1 MKNKIYPKISQSR
14 LDDMTVSMS
23 PRLMSLLSYDIRKEQ
38 ICKKKKTSVGV
49 QYHWILLG
57 IRILNL
63 SQNDEF
69 KASIQT
75 HWKLELETLIETSQF
90 TNILAIMQHKKRLS
104 RQMCFISWS
113 FPSKNVMK
121 MMFFNLKIPIIKK
134 SVPLLKINNICYVW
148 RLPFFSK

>member
-1 MKNKIYPKISQSR
+1 MQ
-14 LDDMTVSMS
+14 
-23 PRLMSLLSYDIRKEQ
+23 
-38 ICKKKKTSVGV
+38 KKKTSVGV

-90 TNILAIMQHKKRLS
+90 TNILAIM
-104 RQMCFISWS
+104 
-113 FPSKNVMK
+113 
-121 MMFFNLKIPIIKK
+121 
-134 SVPLLKINNICYVW
+134 
-148 RLPFFSK
+148 

>member
-1 MKNKIYPKISQSR
+1 M
-14 LDDMTVSMS
+14 
-23 PRLMSLLSYDIRKEQ
+23 
-38 ICKKKKTSVGV
+38 GV

-90 TNILAIMQHKKRLS
+90 TNILAIM
-104 RQMCFISWS
+104 
-113 FPSKNVMK
+113 
-121 MMFFNLKIPIIKK
+121 
-134 SVPLLKINNICYVW
+134 
-148 RLPFFSK
+148 